1 MDLVERVVLVTGA
14 ARRVGRAIAV
24 RLAEAGCR
32 LAVHYRASA
41 SDADATVR
49 QCAACGAQAA
59 AFCAD
64 LADASAC
71 RRLVQEVVARF
82 GRLDVLVHNASIFES
97 TPIERF
103 DLDAWE
109 RHLRVN
115 LTAPMVL
122 TAEARE
128 QLVAHQGAVV
138 TLCDAATVRPWPEHL
153 AYIVSKAGLE
163 CLTRALARALAPRVR
178 VVGVAPGVVAWPGDY
193 DEATRR
199 RLTEK
204 IPLKRAGTPEDVAA
218 AVHYLLAEGD
228 FVTGTILTL
237 DGGRH
242 LR

>member
-1 MDLVERVVLVTGA
+1 MDLRDRVALITGA
-14 ARRVGRAIAV
+14 ARRVGHAIAL

-32 LAVHYRASA
+32 IAVHYRASA

-49 QCAACGAQAA
+49 QCAARGTQAA

-71 RRLVQEVVARF
+71 RRLIGDVVAGF
-82 GRLDVLVHNASIFES
+82 GRLDVLVHNASVFEP

-109 RHLRVN
+109 KHLLVN
-115 LTAPMVL
+115 LTAPMIL

-128 QLVAHQGAVV
+128 ALVRHGGVVV
-138 TLCDAATVRPWPEHL
+138 TVCDAATVRPWPDHL
-153 AYIVSKAGLE
+153 AYIASKAGLE
-163 CLTRALARALAPRVR
+163 CLTRALAQALAPQVR
-178 VVGVAPGVVAWPGDY
+178 VVGVAPGVVAWPDEY
-193 DEATRR
+193 DPETRE

-237 DGGRH
+237 DGGRY

>member
-1 MDLVERVVLVTGA
+1 MDLRDRVVLITGA
-14 ARRVGRAIAV
+14 ARRVGRAIAL
-24 RLAEAGCR
+24 RLADAGGR
-32 LAVHYRASA
+32 IAAHYRTSA
-41 SDADATVR
+41 GDAEATVR
-49 QCAACGAQAA
+49 ECRGRGARAA

-71 RRLVQEVVARF
+71 RRLVREVLAQF
-82 GRLDVLVHNASIFES
+82 GRLDVLVHNASVFEP

-109 RHLRVN
+109 QHLRVN

-128 QLVAHQGAVV
+128 QLIAHQGVVV

-163 CLTRALARALAPRVR
+163 CLTRALARALAPQVR
-178 VVGVAPGVVAWPGDY
+178 VVGVAPGVVAWPEDY
-193 DEATRR
+193 DDPTRR
-199 RLTEK
+199 RLTAK
-204 IPLKRAGTPEDVAA
+204 IPLKRGGTPEDVAS

-237 DGGRH
+237 DGGRY